1 MSFSY
6 NGRKV
11 NNFIEITLTFSVFF
25 LNVCNKYATL
35 SNNMQ

>member
-11 NNFIEITLTFSVFF
+11 NNFIEITLTYRDIF
-25 LNVCNKYATL
+25 LNNTTL
-35 SNNMQ
+35 ALSEFQK

>member
-11 NNFIEITLTFSVFF
+11 NNFIEITLSFSGFF
-25 LNVCNKYATL
+25 LNVCKKYTAT
-35 SNNMQ
+35 SNN